1 MMLCLYA
8 RDELVRNSWVI
19 KCFCRKDLALIPRVT
34 PNWVFCL
41 VVAVWTE
48 ICVALVLQNGM
59 WRTRRWFLLNDW
71 ISFISPFFQKYFPLI
86 FFFVLVFLQ
95 LAKANNRMQTKLIYQ
110 VTCFDCN
117 LHRLTREWPRRNFS
131 LLYIYNIMQTSD
143 EIKEK
148 CQSWDY

>member
-19 KCFCRKDLALIPRVT
+19 TCFCRKDLALIPRVT

-48 ICVALVLQNGM
+48 ICVALVLQNGL
-59 WRTRRWFLLNDW
+59 WRARWWFLLNDW
-71 ISFISPFFQKYFPLI
+71 ISFISTFFQKYFPLI
-86 FFFVLVFLQ
+86 FFCSCFSSAGEGQ
-95 LAKANNRMQTKLIYQ
+95 QPNANKTYIPGNMLW
-110 VTCFDCN
+110 
-117 LHRLTREWPRRNFS
+117 LLSPPPLTREWPRRNFS